1 MLNYPSK
8 ILLFGEFTILNGSKA
23 LAVPWNEY
31 FGKWSEEKIAHQND
45 EYCYQ
50 SLLEFSIAHPL
61 ESIDGKRL
69 LADVK
74 KGIWFDSSIPHGQG
88 VGSSGALIAAI
99 YERYG
104 NYKNKSLIEIK
115 KDLGQLESYFHGSS
129 SGFDP
134 LVSFLKKTLLIH
146 SPEEIEVLESTP
158 RLPVSFLIN
167 TKRERKAAP
176 LIEIY
181 KRKIL
186 DPSFKKG
193 VAENLVFAVN
203 SAVETLLAQDF
214 EKFFHHTWL
223 ISRFQWDDFK
233 EMIPEE
239 VQGVWKQGLDQGDFV
254 LKLCGAGGGGHILGF
269 SKNNSFETLS
279 PLITNFELKEL
290 KL

>member
-8 ILLFGEFTILNGSKA
+8 ILLFGEYTVIDGSKA
-23 LAVPWNEY
+23 LAVPWYEY
-31 FGKWSEEKIAHQND
+31 SGKWSNEKIIGGSEESCHR
-45 EYCYQ
+45 
-50 SLLEFSIAHPL
+50 SLMDFTREHSLHG
-61 ESIDGKRL
+61 IDGKRL
-69 LADVK
+69 ISEVK
-74 KGIWFDSSIPHGQG
+74 DGIWFDSSIPHGQG
-88 VGSSGALIAAI
+88 VGSSGALVAAI

-104 NYKNKSLIEIK
+104 NYSNKSAIEIK

-129 SGFDP
+129 SGLDP
-134 LVSFLKKTLLIH
+134 LVSFIKKPLLIH
-146 SPEEIEVLESTP
+146 SPDELQVLDSTP
-158 RLPVSFLIN
+158 KLPLTFLVS
-167 TKRERKAAP
+167 TKQERKTAP
-176 LIEIY
+176 LIDIY

-203 SAVETLLAQDF
+203 SAIETLLAENF

-233 EMIPEE
+233 EMIPLE
-239 VQGVWKQGLDQGDFV
+239 VQSIWKQGLDNGDFV

-279 PLITNFELKEL
+279 ELINNYELKEL

>member
-1 MLNYPSK
+1 MLVYPSK
-8 ILLFGEFTILNGSKA
+8 ILLFGEFTVLNGSKA
-23 LAVPWNEY
+23 LAIPWNEY
-31 FGKWSEEKIAHQND
+31 IGKWSEEKIAHQNE
-45 EYCYQ
+45 EYCHR
-50 SLLEFSIAHPL
+50 SLLEFSSDHPL
-61 ESIDGKRL
+61 TNIDGDRL
-69 LADVK
+69 IRDVK
-74 KGIWFDSSIPHGQG
+74 NGIWFNSTIPHGQG
-88 VGSSGALIAAI
+88 LGSSGALVAAI

-104 NYKNKSLIEIK
+104 DYKNKSLIQIK

-129 SGFDP
+129 SGLDP
-134 LVSFLKKTLLIH
+134 LVSFLKKSLLIH
-146 SPEEIEVLESTP
+146 STDEIEVLEKAP
-158 RLPVSFLIN
+158 RLPTTFLVD
-167 TKRERKAAP
+167 TKKERKAAP

-203 SAVETLLAQDF
+203 SAIETLMKEDY

-233 EMIPEE
+233 EMIPDE
-239 VQGVWKQGLDQGDFV
+239 VQSVWKQGLDQGDFV
-254 LKLCGAGGGGHILGF
+254 LKLCGAGGGGCILGF
-269 SKNNSFETLS
+269 SKNNSFETLT